1 MTKKKIFQ
9 VRKRYRGE
17 TFLVA
22 SGRELIVFLAEV
34 KVFYTACAPIV
45 SAEGEKMCFAVESYN
60 RNISRTRGEKAV
72 TTQFSRL
79 HSLCDGKQKPNSQR

>member
-34 KVFYTACAPIV
+34 RVFYTACAPIV
-45 SAEGEKMCFAVESYN
+45 SAEGEKCVLLWRATTE
-60 RNISRTRGEKAV
+60 ISAELEER
-72 TTQFSRL
+72 RL
-79 HSLCDGKQKPNSQR
+79 